1 SVRHQALFRM
11 RAPREA
17 VVIPE
22 EFYKLIE
29 RLPRDVSEVQH
40 DRKSVLLLRASPCR
54 STQHNSKTMPREC
67 GAKSKNLLSGRLGF
81 RRLSRLYQDV
91 PPARAFV
98 HELDGAGHFGEQ
110 SVILA
115 AADVYARLD
124 ASAALANDDRPAGN
138 QLTA

>member
-1 SVRHQALFRM
+1 NKGTRQPLALFRIVAIVDPRFIFLEVDDQFNRSVRHQALFRM

-22 EFYKLIE
+22 DFYKLIE

-67 GAKSKNLLSGRLGF
+67 GAKSKNLLSG
-81 RRLSRLYQDV
+81 
-91 PPARAFV
+91 
-98 HELDGAGHFGEQ
+98 
-110 SVILA
+110 
-115 AADVYARLD
+115 
-124 ASAALANDDRPAGN
+124 
-138 QLTA
+138 